1 MSDVSKKEAAAISAA
16 IAAHLTRQGAVES
29 SSGYDQQMVLESLV
43 ERVSELEKKVD
54 ELTATL
60 KEAKR
65 KAEGK
70 KK

>member
-1 MSDVSKKEAAAISAA
+1 MSDVSKKEAVAISAA
-16 IAAHLTRQGAVES
+16 IAAHLTRQGAVGS
-29 SSGYDQQMVLESLV
+29 ASDYDLQMVLESLV
-43 ERVSELEKKVD
+43 ERLSELEKKVD

-65 KAEGK
+65 TAEGK